1 MDGKKMN
8 KNPYRSHL
16 AGLIPTKIDPEEVKK
31 RGWQYEG
38 ILVVSE
44 DDKRLGWPEKQFINQ
59 IGTKLYGKRKEIS
72 HE

>member
-1 MDGKKMN
+1 MTHR
-8 KNPYRSHL
+8 PYRSNL
-16 AGLIPTKIDPEEVKK
+16 SGITPTKIDTEEVKQ

-59 IGTKLYGKRKEIS
+59 IGTKLYGKRKEVS